1 MCSRDA
7 LERIQPVIGTK
18 VTRCNRA
25 KCERTEENPE
35 GFDYRLSRDGKFAI
49 LIMETF
55 INRGLSKE
63 KSDQYHNVMRKC
75 EELAQTS
82 ERNPKSIS

>member
-7 LERIQPVIGTK
+7 LERIQPVFGTK

-35 GFDYRLSRDGKFAI
+35 GFDYRLSRDGKFAR

-55 INRGLSKE
+55 IKRGLSKE
-63 KSDQYHNVMRKC
+63 KTDQYDGVMRKC
-75 EELAQTS
+75 LGASAGLTETS
-82 ERNPKSIS
+82 